1 MDGYILNIVHRRSIW
16 PKIPKPDL
24 AEQVVIENGLN
35 TLRARDLA
43 KQANCSVGAIYN
55 VFKDMNGL
63 ALQVNGRTFLRLGA
77 AVAASTVNMETDP
90 PSKRL
95 IALSLAY
102 LNFASENFNAWSA
115 LFDIEMTAGPEVP
128 EWYMNALGDL
138 FRHINTPVREIFPD
152 LSRKDSELMTRG
164 LFSSVHGI
172 VLLGLQRRIS
182 GVPVDEMTRMITLIL
197 SNLSKNQ
204 KT

>member
-1 MDGYILNIVHRRSIW
+1 MAKNTKTRHETLRIRLI
-16 PKIPKPDL
+16 DL
-24 AEQVVIENGLN
+24 AEVVVVQNGLSA
-35 TLRARDLA
+35 LRARDLA
-43 KQANCSVGAIYN
+43 KQADCSVGAIYN
-55 VFKDMNGL
+55 VFTDMNTL
-63 ALQVNGRTFLRLGA
+63 ALQVNGRTFQRLGA
-77 AVAASTVNMETDP
+77 AVAGSIVGMDSEP
-90 PSKRL
+90 PCDRL

-102 LNFASENFNAWSA
+102 LNFASENFNTWSS

-128 EWYMNALGDL
+128 EWYLAALADL
-138 FRHINTPVREIFPD
+138 FRHINKPVREIFTNLSHKDCD
-152 LSRKDSELMTRG
+152 LMARG

-182 GVPVDEMTRMITLIL
+182 GVPKDEMASMITLIL